1 MKRLLKIPISI
12 FMAALLFSSAAFG
25 EETTQSDQKTEV
37 IALSETDCEN
47 ESTAE
52 SSSPESASMTESFEC
67 ESPAEPSESDTPDEF
82 PEANPAESDMPD
94 EIPKTNTAETDTPD
108 EAPETNTAETDTPD
122 IETAPQASES
132 ELTKA
137 FVKRL
142 YETLLLRTPDEK
154 GLNDWTNLLQ
164 SGKQTGAD
172 IICGFIGSDEFKGR
186 KNSDE
191 KYVELLYHA
200 LFDRNPDSEGYNAW
214 LRSLNEGLSRN
225 YVCAGFINSKEFH
238 ELCDRFKIK
247 PGTLGV
253 SGVLDENPDIV
264 HFVNYLYEYILSRK
278 CDKNGLTGWVT
289 QLSTKKETAAQVV
302 YGFVFSKE
310 FLSKNLSDE
319 DYVKVLYKTILN
331 RTPDKAGLNDWC
343 SVLDYGVSRLC
354 VLRGFIQ
361 SPEFGKLCSK
371 YKITAG
377 TITLTEA
384 RDMNQQVTKYVALS
398 YKNCLNRK
406 ASVSELN
413 DWCAKLNHN
422 TTRAASLLQNLLFS
436 AESNPDGLSHEAYI
450 NRLYLTVLQR
460 LPSAQ
465 ELNNRIAALSKKS
478 RKALFTEFCASQ
490 EFRTILINYG
500 LNADYYQNPSN
511 YYQIRDSIAPLT
523 GGGYDLSSGYEGLK
537 VAWVIKKLGVNNGNY
552 IGMKADGKCVYGPK
566 TTEKVKEFQKANNLP
581 ETGIVDLT
589 TWLKMGY
596 TENDWYH
603 LGAYVTPVK
612 TVPASTKED
621 HIETMIATAYT
632 YLDTPYV
639 VGASGKPG
647 QGVDCSGL
655 VMQAL
660 YSSGID
666 MSPIN
671 PVRHSKPGYEYESAN
686 IWASSKMMH
695 VPYEKRQRG
704 DLIFYQNSQGTVIH
718 IAIYLGDDQVIES
731 TVPANKVIVAPIKNS
746 YRNNIKGVARP
757 FV

>member
-1 MKRLLKIPISI
+1 MKRLLKISISI
-12 FMAALLFSSAAFG
+12 FTSTMLFSAAVFG
-25 EETTQSDQKTEV
+25 EEITEYEQGTAV
-37 IALSETDCEN
+37 TALSETDFEN

-52 SSSPESASMTESFEC
+52 ASSPESESTTKPFQGA
-67 ESPAEPSESDTPDEF
+67 SPAERSESDTPDEV
-82 PEANPAESDMPD
+82 PETGN
-94 EIPKTNTAETDTPD
+94 AETDAPD
-108 EAPETNTAETDTPD
+108 EVSETNNAETDTPD
-122 IETAPQASES
+122 IDAAPQPSET

-142 YETLLLRTPDEK
+142 YETLLLRTPDGK

-164 SGKQTGAD
+164 SGRQTGAD

-225 YVCAGFINSKEFH
+225 YVCSGFINSKEFH

-247 PGTLGV
+247 PGTLKV
-253 SGVLDENPDIV
+253 SGVLDENPDVV

-302 YGFVFSKE
+302 YGFVFSNE

-413 DWCAKLNHN
+413 D
-422 TTRAASLLQNLLFS
+422 
-436 AESNPDGLSHEAYI
+436 
-450 NRLYLTVLQR
+450 
-460 LPSAQ
+460 
-465 ELNNRIAALSKKS
+465 
-478 RKALFTEFCASQ
+478 
-490 EFRTILINYG
+490 
-500 LNADYYQNPSN
+500 
-511 YYQIRDSIAPLT
+511 
-523 GGGYDLSSGYEGLK
+523 
-537 VAWVIKKLGVNNGNY
+537 
-552 IGMKADGKCVYGPK
+552 
-566 TTEKVKEFQKANNLP
+566 
-581 ETGIVDLT
+581 
-589 TWLKMGY
+589 
-596 TENDWYH
+596 
-603 LGAYVTPVK
+603 
-612 TVPASTKED
+612 
-621 HIETMIATAYT
+621 
-632 YLDTPYV
+632 
-639 VGASGKPG
+639 
-647 QGVDCSGL
+647 
-655 VMQAL
+655 
-660 YSSGID
+660 
-666 MSPIN
+666 
-671 PVRHSKPGYEYESAN
+671 
-686 IWASSKMMH
+686 
-695 VPYEKRQRG
+695 
-704 DLIFYQNSQGTVIH
+704 
-718 IAIYLGDDQVIES
+718 
-731 TVPANKVIVAPIKNS
+731 
-746 YRNNIKGVARP
+746 
-757 FV
+757 

>member
-1 MKRLLKIPISI
+1 MKRLLKISISI
-12 FMAALLFSSAAFG
+12 FTSTMLFSAAVFG
-25 EETTQSDQKTEV
+25 EEITEYEQGTAV
-37 IALSETDCEN
+37 TALSETDFEN

-52 SSSPESASMTESFEC
+52 ASSPESESTTKPFQGA
-67 ESPAEPSESDTPDEF
+67 SPAERSESDTPDEV
-82 PEANPAESDMPD
+82 PETGN
-94 EIPKTNTAETDTPD
+94 AETDAPD
-108 EAPETNTAETDTPD
+108 EVSETNNAETDTPD
-122 IETAPQASES
+122 IDAAPQPSET

-142 YETLLLRTPDEK
+142 YETLLLRTPDGK

-164 SGKQTGAD
+164 SGRQTGAD

-225 YVCAGFINSKEFH
+225 YVCSGFINSKEFH

-247 PGTLGV
+247 PGTLKV
-253 SGVLDENPDIV
+253 SGVLDENPDVV

-302 YGFVFSKE
+302 YGFVFSNE

-422 TTRAASLLQNLLFS
+422 TARAASLLQNLLFS
-436 AESNPDGLSHEAYI
+436 AEANADGLSHEAYI
-450 NRLYLTVLQR
+450 NKLYLTVLQR
-460 LPSAQ
+460 LPSAG
-465 ELNNRIAALSKKS
+465 ELNEQIAELSKKS
-478 RKALFTEFCASQ
+478 RKTLFTEFCASQ
-490 EFRTILINYG
+490 EFRTLLINYG

-511 YYQIRDSIAPLT
+511 YYQIQESIAPLT
-523 GGGYDLSSGYEGLK
+523 GGGYDLSGGYEGLK

-552 IGMKADGKCVYGPK
+552 IGMNADGKCVYGPK
-566 TTEKVKEFQKANNLP
+566 TTEKVKEFQKANSLP
-581 ETGIVDLT
+581 ETGIVNLA

-603 LGAYVTPVK
+603 LGTYVTPVK

-695 VPYEKRQRG
+695 VPYEQRQRG